1 MAYYLPEYTRLQK
14 TPAVQVACWEDT
26 PPEIKP
32 IVIETLELK
41 TMDIINA
48 FCRLQ
53 NQAMANATKESNRM
67 RREEAI
73 VRIKSMTFFYDKV
86 RAYRAQKAAEARI
99 DI

>member
-14 TPAVQVACWEDT
+14 TPPVQVAYWDDT
-26 PPEIKP
+26 APEIKP
-32 IVIETLELK
+32 IVVETLELK

-48 FCRLQ
+48 FCHLQ

-73 VRIKSMTFFYDKV
+73 MRIKSMTFFYDKV
-86 RAYRAQKAAEARI
+86 RAYRAQKAAGSAY
-99 DI
+99 